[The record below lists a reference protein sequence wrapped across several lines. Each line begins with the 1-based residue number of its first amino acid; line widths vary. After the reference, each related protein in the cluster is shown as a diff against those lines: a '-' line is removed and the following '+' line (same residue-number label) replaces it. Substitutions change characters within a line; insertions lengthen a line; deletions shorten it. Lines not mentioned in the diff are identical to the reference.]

1 MLVDDEDSEE
11 DSDFGTDQGG
21 SGSDDDDE
29 SGEDE
34 QEGSDE
40 DMIDEG
46 VDKEELKHLQKGVE
60 IIDKKR
66 RRRGDK

>member
-1 MLVDDEDSEE
+1 MLDDYESEE
-11 DSDFGTDQGG
+11 DEDFKSDDGG
-21 SGSDDDDE
+21 SGSDDDE
-29 SGEDE
+29 SGEED
-34 QEGSDE
+34 QDGSDE

-60 IIDKKR
+60 LKEGK

>member
-1 MLVDDEDSEE
+1 MQDEYDSSEDDD
-11 DSDFGTDQGG
+11 DFTEGEQG
-21 SGSDDDDE
+21 SGSDDDE
-29 SGEDE
+29 SGEED
-34 QEGSDE
+34 QDGSDE

-60 IIDKKR
+60 IKEGR